1 MPARSMRS
9 AAEKIGGAEGDRT
22 PDLCIANA
30 ALSQLS
36 YSPTSEGREFSGR
49 VRLAPA
55 RRAHFVARP
64 DAGCNHPGLPPEIQ
78 PVNEVAHLPPVLP
91 LRDFPPLR
99 RAALETLQLNLGYRC
114 NQACAHCHVDAGPN
128 RTEQMST
135 ETAELALRFARE
147 AGVKTLDLTGG
158 APELNPIFR
167 PLVSAARAA
176 GLVVIDRC
184 NLSILEEPGQVDLA
198 DFLAGQGVRV
208 VASLPCY
215 GPDNVDLQRGKGVFE
230 KSIRGLRRLN
240 ALGYGDSARGLV
252 LDLVYN
258 PLGPHLPPA
267 QAALEATY
275 RERLAQD
282 YGIRFN
288 HLLTLANV
296 PIARFRHA
304 LERDGHYQSYLQM
317 LQTAHRDENLPAV
330 MCRSLL
336 SVDWQGEVHDCDF
349 NQMLGMPLGGGQ
361 RVHLADLK
369 PAELGGRPIAVGPH
383 CFACTAGSGSSCG
396 GALSAI

>member
-1 MPARSMRS
+1 M
-9 AAEKIGGAEGDRT
+9 
-22 PDLCIANA
+22 
-30 ALSQLS
+30 
-36 YSPTSEGREFSGR
+36 
-49 VRLAPA
+49 
-55 RRAHFVARP
+55 
-64 DAGCNHPGLPPEIQ
+64 
-78 PVNEVAHLPPVLP
+78 PVNEAVQLPTDPS
-91 LRDFPPLR
+91 LRAFPSLTR
-99 RAALETLQLNLGYRC
+99 GTLETLQINLGYRC

-128 RTEQMST
+128 RTEQMSA

-158 APELNPIFR
+158 APELNPVFR

-176 GLVVIDRC
+176 GLAVIDRC
-184 NLSILEEPGQVDLA
+184 NLSILEEPGQADLA
-198 DFLAGQGVRV
+198 AFLAAEGVRV

-215 GPDNVDLQRGKGVFE
+215 GQENVDLQRGKGVFE
-230 KSIRGLRRLN
+230 KSIRGLRQLN
-240 ALGYGDSARGLV
+240 GLGYGDPARGLV

-258 PLGPHLPPA
+258 PLGAHLPPA

-275 RERLAQD
+275 RERLAED
-282 YGIRFN
+282 FGVRFN

-304 LERDGHYQSYLQM
+304 LERDDRYQSYLQM
-317 LQTAHRDENLPAV
+317 LQAAHRDENLPAV

-349 NQMLGMPLGGGQ
+349 NQMLKMPLGGGE
-361 RVHLADLK
+361 RVHLSALKVEDLK
-369 PAELGGRPIAVGPH
+369 ARPIAVGPH

-396 GALSAI
+396 GALSAT